1 MGGNSDRAVLPALYR
16 AMGPASR
23 RRLGSALVLML
34 AGALAELVTI
44 GAVLPFLAL
53 IADPARAADLPGF
66 ALFLALAGE
75 RAGAELI
82 LPATLLF
89 IGAAIVAAGLR
100 LAILRV
106 TQGLVLGLGHEVG
119 TAIFGRMLRQ
129 PYSLYVSRNSSE
141 LVASIEKVQLLI
153 SAVLMPLMQGVTA
166 TVIAVAILALLLAI
180 DPGTA
185 AAAAATVSL
194 LYVAISLATR
204 RLLRRNSGLVSGM
217 ATARVKA
224 VQEGLGGIRD
234 ILLEQ
239 SQAVFEAQYRA
250 VDAAYRRAQAT
261 QIFVSTAPRF
271 VVEAAG
277 IILVALVALYMSS
290 RPGGIVAAVPVLGAL
305 ALGAQRL
312 LPLVQNAY
320 FGWAQLSGNRQV
332 LRDVVDLLRAPVVAT
347 GGRIPRGAVAPFQ
360 RDIVFD
366 RVAFRYPGR
375 GTTLHDVSLSIAKGA
390 RIGIVGKTGSGK
402 SSFLDLLMG
411 LLEPSEGEIRVDGQ
425 RLEGEAR
432 AHWQAQIAHVPQTI
446 YLADSSIAANIAF
459 GEAAA
464 EIDLERVRAAAR
476 RAELDDFIIG
486 LPAGYDTLVGER
498 GVRLSGG
505 QRQRVALARAF
516 YKAATVLIL
525 DEATTALDPQTEK
538 AVIDGISGL
547 GPEMTLLI
555 VAHRLSA
562 LTVCD
567 VIVRFED
574 GRIAE
579 VTSYAEAA
587 RAASAA

>member
-1 MGGNSDRAVLPALYR
+1 MPALYG
-16 AMGPASR
+16 AMSPRLR
-23 RRLGSALVLML
+23 RRLWLALALMFG
-34 AGALAELVTI
+34 GALAELVTI

-53 IADPARAADLPGF
+53 LADPGRAGDIPGF
-66 ALFLALAGE
+66 ALLMGE
-75 RAGAELI
+75 GRAPADL
-82 LPATLLF
+82 LVFATLLF
-89 IGAAIVAAGLR
+89 AGAALVAAAVR
-100 LAILRV
+100 IAILRV
-106 TQGLVLGLGHEVG
+106 TQGFVLALGHEVG
-119 TAIFGRMLRQ
+119 TSIFGRMLRQ

-141 LVASIEKVQLLI
+141 LVASVEKVQLLI
-153 SAVLMPLMQGVTA
+153 SMVLMPLMQGVTA
-166 TVIAVAILALLLAI
+166 TIIAIAILSLLVAI

-185 AAAAATVSL
+185 AAAAAMVAL
-194 LYVAISLATR
+194 LYVLISLATR
-204 RLLRRNSGLVSGM
+204 RLLRRNSGVVAGM
-217 ATARVKA
+217 ATARIKA
-224 VQEGLGGIRD
+224 VQEGMAGIRD

-239 SQAVFEAQYRA
+239 SQPVFEAHYRA

-277 IILVALVALYMSS
+277 IILVALVALYMSG
-290 RPGGIVAAVPVLGAL
+290 RPGGIVAAIPVLGAL

-320 FGWAQLSGNRQV
+320 FGWAQLSGNVQV
-332 LRDVVDLLRAPVVAT
+332 LRDVAELLQAPVVAAS
-347 GGRIPRGAVAPFQ
+347 GRIPRGGVVPFQ
-360 RDIVFD
+360 ADIVFD
-366 RVAFRYPGR
+366 KVGFRYPGR
-375 GTTLHDVSLSIAKGA
+375 GATLHDVSLVIPKGA

-411 LLEPSEGEIRVDGQ
+411 LLDPSAGEIRVDGQ
-425 RLEGEAR
+425 RLEGIAR
-432 AHWQAQIAHVPQTI
+432 DHWQAQIAHVPQI
-446 YLADSSIAANIAF
+446 IHLADSSISANIAF
-459 GEAAA
+459 GEAAGD
-464 EIDLERVRAAAR
+464 IDLERVRAAAR
-476 RAELDDFIIG
+476 RAELDDFILG
-486 LPAGYDTLVGER
+486 LPEGYDTLVGER

-505 QRQRVALARAF
+505 QRQRVALARAL
-516 YKAATVLIL
+516 YKEATVLIL

-567 VIVRFED
+567 VIVRFEE

-579 VTSYAEAA
+579 VTSYEEAA